1 VERFNTAPAMETNLN
16 LVSLRVKCPVCGHS
30 LMDEKRLVDNCPSIR
45 MKIAIGENE
54 GIIHLSSVYE
64 SYNYVCNIENP
75 DGEVIRLFCE
85 HCNSEIKCTA
95 ECELCKSCMISLDLE
110 LGGSVSICSRI
121 GCKNHFVK
129 FVDFSFALKQFYV
142 DEGHEGRPYLEDMKE
157 ALAKEKPLN
166 EEEEHVAIMKTGTF
180 LQTYCP
186 HCKKSLIEKG
196 SIKLHIHRGEERGH
210 LLLSPYLNVF
220 NSKTTIR
227 IPEDEFIGDLYCIHC
242 HKPLLVEGEKCGECG
257 SEIARLT
264 VSASKRLVD
273 FYICARKGCRWHGL
287 SKEDLNDIR
296 LEDSL
301 EW

>member
-1 VERFNTAPAMETNLN
+1 MEKNIDLI
-16 LVSLRVKCPVCGHS
+16 SLRAKCPVCGQS
-30 LMDEKRLVDNCPSIR
+30 LMDDKHLVDNCPSIKL
-45 MKIAIGENE
+45 KIAIGENE
-54 GIIHLSSVYE
+54 GTINLSSVYE
-64 SYNYVCNIENP
+64 SYNYLCNIETP
-75 DGEVIRLFCE
+75 EGENIKLFCE
-85 HCNSEIKCTA
+85 HCNSEIRNTSD
-95 ECELCKSCMISLDLE
+95 CEICKSGMISLDLE

-121 GCKNHFVK
+121 GCQNHFVK

-142 DEGHEGRPYLEDMKE
+142 DEGYLGRPYLDDLKA
-157 ALAKEKPLN
+157 ALENAKPLN
-166 EEEEHVAIMKTGTF
+166 EEEEHVEIMRTGTF

-210 LLLSPYLNVF
+210 LMLSPYLNVF
-220 NSKTTIR
+220 TSKTTIR

-242 HKPLLVEGEKCGECG
+242 HKPLMVEGGKCEECG
-257 SEIARLT
+257 SEIAKLV

-273 FYICARKGCRWHGL
+273 FHICAKKGCRWHGL
-287 SKEDLNDIR
+287 SQEDLNDIR